1 VPLSRKS
8 MKKLASLTALG
19 AGAVALTPDNAE
31 ASVIYSGPMD
41 AKVGIATGY
50 GPTYVSPL
58 LPGGAQFEFNL
69 VSYAYTTATH
79 HIVYHVIS
87 LYAKGLGGAAGPFF
101 EKTQTNPPLPGSA
114 MKVVN
119 SGALWSTLGPPLE
132 NPLVAY
138 RFWVGPI
145 GYVYGLKSFTN
156 KYAMFKFN
164 GCAVSTCY
172 GWIDLSLSVANKP
185 PFRNTSNG
193 PNLDVLGFAYDDSG
207 TLIPAGYKGP
217 NSIPEPSTF
226 ELAGLAALALGAE
239 GLRRWRTAR
248 KA

>member
-1 VPLSRKS
+1 MRLNRKS
-8 MKKLASLTALG
+8 MRKLASLTALG
-19 AGAVALTPDNAE
+19 AGAVTLSAENAE

-41 AKVGIATGY
+41 AKVGIAPGY
-50 GPTYVSPL
+50 GPTYISPL

-69 VSYAYTTATH
+69 ISYAYTTATH

-101 EKTQTNPPLPGSA
+101 EKTRTNPPLPGSA

-119 SGALWSTLGPPLE
+119 AGALWSTLGPPLE
-132 NPLVAY
+132 NPLIAY
-138 RFWVGPI
+138 RFWVGLI
-145 GYVYGLKSFTN
+145 GNAYGLKSFTD
-156 KYAMFKFN
+156 KYAMFRFN
-164 GCAVSTCY
+164 GCAVSPCY
-172 GWIDLSLSVANKP
+172 GWIELSLSVANQP
-185 PFRNTSNG
+185 PFRNVNNG
-193 PNLDVLGFAYDDSG
+193 PNLDILGFAYDDSG

-226 ELAGLAALALGAE
+226 ELAGLAALALGAD
-239 GLRRWRTAR
+239 GLRRWRAAR